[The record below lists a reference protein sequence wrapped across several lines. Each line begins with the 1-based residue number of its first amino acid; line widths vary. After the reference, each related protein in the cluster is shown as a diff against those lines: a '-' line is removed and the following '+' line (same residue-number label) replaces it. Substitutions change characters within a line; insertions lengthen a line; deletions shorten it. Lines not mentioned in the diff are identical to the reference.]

1 MGKTRP
7 RWERHWPT
15 GCKQAAVNVH
25 QVDFLLDLR
34 LNRNIS
40 HFSYSSLDLFCFV
53 FFVFVVDFFL
63 LAFPRPRV
71 SFSSSWRIQLPAHFH
86 AGGTQ
91 SNTSSPSGRSTSA
104 SLRPHQRYRSTWSQ
118 FPGFW
123 GLLTQFQQAF
133 CSQAVLMYKPSQPS
147 CDLGH
152 ASCGRKGSALPK
164 QLLMALSCLSSLILS
179 RQPVCLNS

>member
-15 GCKQAAVNVH
+15 GCKQATVNVH

-34 LNRNIS
+34 LNKNIS
-40 HFSYSSLDLFCFV
+40 HFSYSSSVLLWV
-53 FFVFVVDFFL
+53 FFCCCCWFFL
-63 LAFPRPRV
+63 LALP
-71 SFSSSWRIQLPAHFH
+71 SWGSLSSSWRIQLPAHFH

-91 SNTSSPSGRSTSA
+91 SNTSSPSGRSTSV
-104 SLRPHQRYRSTWSQ
+104 SLRSHQSYRSTWPQ

-123 GLLTQFQQAF
+123 GLITWIQQAL
-133 CSQAVLMYKPSQPS
+133 CSQAVLMYKWSQAS

-152 ASCGRKGSALPK
+152 ISCGRKGSALPK
-164 QLLMALSCLSSLILS
+164 QLLMALSCLSRLI
-179 RQPVCLNS
+179 